1 MTEITDVSG
10 AFAYGD
16 SLLAG
21 ERVRLRG
28 VREDEVATLARW
40 EMDAGRSVTLV
51 DRVAPQSEAA
61 AKEMIAKW
69 SANEGDTL
77 GFAIETLAGRAV
89 LVGHVSVFNIRA
101 KNRNATIGIAIGREH
116 IGRGYGTDAMRVIVG
131 YGFRELGLHRIALSV
146 AEFNQA
152 GIRAYE
158 KAGFTVEGRRRESVL
173 HDGRWYDNVLMSILD
188 YEWAARRDRG
198 AAGSAAGSGA

>member
-1 MTEITDVSG
+1 MTEITDVAS

-16 SLLAG
+16 SLLVG

-28 VREDEVATLARW
+28 VRDDEVAALARW
-40 EMDAGRSVTLV
+40 EMDPGPSATLN

-77 GFAIETLAGRAV
+77 GFAIETLADPAV

-101 KNRNATIGIAIGREH
+101 KNRNAIIGIALGREH
-116 IGRGYGTDAMRVIVG
+116 HGHGYGTDAMRVIVG

-158 KAGFTVEGRRRESVL
+158 KAGFTVEGRRRETVL
-173 HDGRWYDNVLMSILD
+173 HDGRWYDDVLMSILD
-188 YEWAARRDRG
+188 YEWATSRG
-198 AAGSAAGSGA
+198 QREAGTSTGSS

>member
-1 MTEITDVSG
+1 MTEITDVAS

-28 VREDEVATLARW
+28 VREDELATLARW
-40 EMDAGRSVTLV
+40 EMDAGRSVTLN

-77 GFAIETLAGRAV
+77 GFAIETLADPAV
-89 LVGHVSVFNIRA
+89 LVGHVSLFNIRA
-101 KNRNATIGIAIGREH
+101 KNRSAIIGIALGRGYT
-116 IGRGYGTDAMRVIVG
+116 GRGYGTDAMRVVVD

-158 KAGFTVEGRRRESVL
+158 KAGLTVEGRRRASVL
-173 HDGRWYDNVLMSILD
+173 HDGHWYDDVLMSILED
-188 YEWAARRDRG
+188 EWAARRGQRG
-198 AAGSAAGSGA
+198 AGTPAGNS

>member
-1 MTEITDVSG
+1 MTEFTDVPS

-40 EMDAGRSVTLV
+40 EMDAGRSVTLS
-51 DRVAPQSEAA
+51 DRVAPPSEAA
-61 AKEMIAKW
+61 AKELIAKW
-69 SANEGDTL
+69 SANDGDTI
-77 GFAIETLAGRAV
+77 GFAIETLDDPPV
-89 LVGHVSVFNIRA
+89 LIGHVFMFSIQG
-101 KNRNATIGIAIGREH
+101 KDRNAALGIALGREH
-116 IGRGYGTDAMRVIVG
+116 LGRGYGTDAMRVIVG

-146 AEFNQA
+146 SPFNEA

-158 KAGFTVEGRRRESVL
+158 KAGFTEEGRRREKVL
-173 HDGRWYDNVLMSILD
+173 HDGRWYDEVMMSILD
-188 YEWAARRDRG
+188 REWAARKDPG
-198 AAGSAAGSGA
+198 EAGSAAGAGA

>member
-40 EMDAGRSVTLV
+40 EMDAGRSVTLM

-89 LVGHVSVFNIRA
+89 LVGHVSVFSMRA
-101 KNRNATIGIAIGREH
+101 KNRHATIGIAIGREH

-131 YGFRELGLHRIALSV
+131 YGFRELGLHRIELSV

-173 HDGRWYDNVLMSILD
+173 HDGRWYDHVLMSILD

>member
-1 MTEITDVSG
+1 MTEITDVAS

-28 VREDEVATLARW
+28 AREDEVATLARW
-40 EMDAGRSVTLV
+40 EMDPGTSVTLN
-51 DRVAPQSEAA
+51 DRVAPRSEAA

-69 SANEGDTL
+69 SANEGDAL
-77 GFAIETLAGRAV
+77 GFAIETLADPAV
-89 LVGHVSVFNIRA
+89 LVGHVSVFSIRA
-101 KNRNATIGIAIGREH
+101 KDRNAIIGIAIGREH

-131 YGFRELGLHRIALSV
+131 YGFRELGLHRIGLSV
-146 AEFNQA
+146 SEFNQA

-188 YEWAARRDRG
+188 YEWAARLDQRG
-198 AAGSAAGSGA
+198 AGTSTGSS